1 MELEEFSNSCSWIS
15 TKALREA
22 ADLKFSIKTSFH
34 RKSASEIPTPTKLPA
49 LSSSSC
55 SISAVQTPK
64 NQPSWNMSSLEFTS
78 CQKSFNF
85 DIFQADK
92 KYLQQIQR
100 LNEEIQIL
108 SEQLKESND
117 LVKQLTDKLAEC
129 NSKHALHLQA
139 LQERHEQK
147 LKRNQKELE
156 LILHSSSYFNHSEV
170 QKLTNEFHSAF
181 EKQQNEFEFHVNMIE
196 KRYNEGLCQKE
207 AEFREKENLLRQNF
221 MTVILN
227 MKEKFIEDL
236 QEVKTK
242 YKAKLKLLSNVRKR
256 VSAKPSKMD

>member
-22 ADLKFSIKTSFH
+22 ADIKFSIKTSYH
-34 RKSASEIPTPTKLPA
+34 RKSASEIPTPTKLPCVPSSNTT
-49 LSSSSC
+49 LS
-55 SISAVQTPK
+55 AAQTPK
-64 NQPSWNMSSLEFTS
+64 NQISWNTSLLENTS
-78 CQKSFNF
+78 YQKSFNF
-85 DIFQADK
+85 DIFPQDK
-92 KYLQQIQR
+92 KYITQIQR

-108 SEQLKESND
+108 SEQLKEANE
-117 LVKQLTDKLAEC
+117 LIKTLTVKLSEC

-156 LILHSSSYFNHSEV
+156 LILHSSSSFSHSEI
-170 QKLTNEFHSAF
+170 QKVTTEFHQAL
-181 EKQQNEFEFHVNMIE
+181 EKQQNDFESHLNMLE
-196 KRYNEGLCQKE
+196 KRYSEDLSLKE
-207 AEFREKENLLRQNF
+207 AEFAEKESLLRQNF

-236 QEVKTK
+236 QDVKTK
-242 YKAKLKLLSNVRKR
+242 YKEKLKLLSNVHRRMSGK
-256 VSAKPSKMD
+256 ASKMD